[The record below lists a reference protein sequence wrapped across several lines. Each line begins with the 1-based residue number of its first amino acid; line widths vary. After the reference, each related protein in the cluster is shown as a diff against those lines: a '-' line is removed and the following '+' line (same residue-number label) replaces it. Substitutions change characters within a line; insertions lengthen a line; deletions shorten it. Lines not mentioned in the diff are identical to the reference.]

1 MNELV
6 SFAFTDKLPV
16 RVVVDEL
23 GNPWFVAADV
33 AAVLQYSDAHAMTR
47 HLDGD
52 ETCTVK
58 LTDQVQ
64 MREYI
69 VISESGLYTAIVRS
83 NKPEAVLFRKW
94 VTGEVLPSIRKTGG
108 YGKVKQEQTAPVLP
122 NSQEDK
128 LRTLLLMRKHL
139 ASIPG
144 VRKGILESATLRT
157 AERWIGLPSEE
168 LRLALP
174 PVKDNVH
181 THNPTKIGKLMGMT
195 GAQANQWLYAAGLQ
209 RPSNGR
215 DAWELTEK
223 GKQWAESIPYT
234 KNGHSGYQI
243 LWNPAV
249 AEYLKR

>member
-33 AAVLQYSDAHAMTR
+33 AAILGYRDAHDALR
-47 HLDGD
+47 GIGD
-52 ETCTVK
+52 DEKGTQIVRT
-58 LTDQVQ
+58 LGGDQEMLV
-64 MREYI
+64 
-69 VISESGLYTAIVRS
+69 VNESGLYAVIFKSRLD
-83 NKPEAVLFRKW
+83 EAVLFRKW

-144 VRKGILESATLRT
+144 VRQGILESATLRT

-215 DAWELTEK
+215 DTWELTEK

-249 AEYLKR
+249 VEYLKR